1 MSEANLSALFWK
13 GFRVDSYEVKA
24 SDQLHIR
31 LVPDPDVIPVCSGC
45 DHGTHLVHD
54 VHRRR
59 VRERNFAHYRVWLD
73 VPVRRLRCPQCGP
86 RRERIDWLAGRRHLT
101 QAMVDWVEALS
112 RFASLHHVG
121 QLLGLHWHTIRA
133 LDHQRLRREVPEPDR
148 SGIRRLLMDEF
159 ALHKGHHYATVVM
172 DADRRQILW
181 IGEGRSRAA
190 IRPFFEWLGPEACHQ
205 IEAVAMDMNTAFD
218 LEVQAHC
225 PNARIVYDLFHVV
238 AKFGREVIDR
248 VRVDQ
253 AKAIREDRPA
263 YRAVKRSRWL
273 LLRNRVNLDGRQQE
287 RLDTLLEANAPLM
300 TVYVLKEQLK
310 EIWYAPSEDEA
321 RSRWEDWKALVDQS
335 AIKPLKHFASVLG
348 RYLHGIVASA
358 THRLNTSVLEGM
370 NNRIKVIKRMAY
382 GYRDTDYFFLKI
394 RAAFH
399 GKVR

>member
-31 LVPDPDVIPVCSGC
+31 LVPDPDAIPVCAGC

-59 VRERNFAHYRVWLD
+59 VRERNFGPYRVWLD

-101 QAMVDWVEALS
+101 RAMVEWVEALS
-112 RFASLHHVG
+112 RIAPLKQVG
-121 QLLGLHWHTIRA
+121 QLLGLHWHTVRA
-133 LDHQRLRREVPEPDR
+133 VDYDRLRRDVPEPDR
-148 SGIRRLLMDEF
+148 NGIRRLLMDEF
-159 ALHKGHHYATVVM
+159 ALHKGHRYATVVL
-172 DADRRQILW
+172 DADTRQVLW
-181 IGEGRSRAA
+181 VCEGKTRAA
-190 IRPFFEWLGPEACHQ
+190 IRPFFEWLGPEACQ
-205 IEAVAMDMNTAFD
+205 RIEAVGMDMNTAFD

-238 AKFGREVIDR
+238 AKFGREVVDR
-248 VRVDQ
+248 VRLDQ
-253 AKAIREDRPA
+253 AKAVREDRPA

-273 LLRNRVNLDGRQQE
+273 LLRNRGKLDDRQQD

-310 EIWYAPSEDEA
+310 EIWYAPSEAEA
-321 RSRWEDWKALVDQS
+321 RSRWEAWKAMADQS
-335 AIKPLKHFASVLG
+335 GIKPLKHFASVLG
-348 RYLHGIVASA
+348 RYLHGIIASA
-358 THRLNTSVLEGM
+358 THCLSTSVLEGV
-370 NNRIKVIKRMAY
+370 NNRIKVIKRVAY
-382 GYRDTDYFFLKI
+382 GYRDTKYFFLKI
-394 RAAFH
+394 RDAFH